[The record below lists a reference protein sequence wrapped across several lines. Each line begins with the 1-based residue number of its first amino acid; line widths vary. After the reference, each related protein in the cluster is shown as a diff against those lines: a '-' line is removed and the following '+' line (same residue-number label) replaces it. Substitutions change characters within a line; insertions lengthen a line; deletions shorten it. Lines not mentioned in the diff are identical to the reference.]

1 MPTTVEAGY
10 PNSEYNFWA
19 GVFAPSKVPA
29 ELRAKLHDEIAKALR
44 QPVVREKLA
53 GLGADP
59 MPLNSAQFEALVRGE
74 IETNAQLVKAAGIKV
89 N

>member
-1 MPTTVEAGY
+1 VEAGY

-29 ELRAKLHDEIAKALR
+29 DIRAKLHDEIAKALQ
-44 QPVVREKLA
+44 QPAVREKLV

-59 MPLNSAQFEALVRGE
+59 MPLTSAQFETLVRSE
-74 IETNAQLVKAAGIKV
+74 IETNAQLVRAAGIKV